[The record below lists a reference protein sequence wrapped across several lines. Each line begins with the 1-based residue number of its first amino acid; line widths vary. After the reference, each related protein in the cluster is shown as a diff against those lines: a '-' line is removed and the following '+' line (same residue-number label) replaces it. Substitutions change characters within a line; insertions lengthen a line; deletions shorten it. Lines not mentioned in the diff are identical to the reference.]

1 MYKLK
6 EYFEEHMNENL
17 KKLLNRLD
25 LAKNLKRGDLSY
37 YLEES
42 EEGIFD
48 AYSSE
53 NDGDDNKPAIKITR
67 RSISNMK
74 V

>member
-1 MYKLK
+1 
-6 EYFEEHMNENL
+6 MNENL
-17 KKLLNRLD
+17 KKLLNKLD
-25 LAKNLKRGDLSY
+25 LAKNLKHGDLSY

-53 NDGDDNKPAIKITR
+53 NEGNENKSAIIITR
-67 RSISNMK
+67 RSNSNLK
-74 V
+74 